1 MQAAWPIT
9 IQPCSQVDQ
18 QTVLWLAELPGAC
31 QRGNQMVA
39 TLLIA
44 EIDIYVYINVIC
56 PPKIKIVT
64 WSLSIRSWHHRHVRR
79 QENIPCV
86 IFISSKVHNAQVT
99 FSTSNRCCRSLLTQS
114 YKSKVCSSYEII
126 NWHQNYSL
134 DFYIL
139 IWGFLHVQTT
149 L

>member
-1 MQAAWPIT
+1 MFMDKVKKFCDHSMI
-9 IQPCSQVDQ
+9 
-18 QTVLWLAELPGAC
+18 LWEIAGY
-31 QRGNQMVA
+31 
-39 TLLIA
+39 LLTNGQNPPPMSFW
-44 EIDIYVYINVIC
+44 VNVIC

-114 YKSKVCSSYEII
+114 YKSKVCSCYEIL

-134 DFYIL
+134 DFLYIDSR
-139 IWGFLHVQTT
+139 ISSCMYKLHWKWLWCT
-149 L
+149 